1 MTILFS
7 GVIVAAVSIAA
18 AARIR
23 VAAFAVFALF
33 VALGFGIL
41 TFMKGS
47 PILDATVFGIAFLLL
62 MEISYIGGVF
72 FWGLLRRARRPAARQ
87 AIADP
92 SHTPGK

>member
-1 MTILFS
+1 MTILS

-23 VAAFAVFALF
+23 VVAFAVFALF

-47 PILDATVFGIAFLLL
+47 PILDAAVSGIAFLLL

-72 FWGLLRRARRPAARQ
+72 FWGLLRRARRHSARET
-87 AIADP
+87 IADP